1 MSSGPNPPTT
11 PATGTSTSTARPR
24 PDQLPLAAASIRASS
39 SVAAATTHA
48 SASMRSYL
56 WTHQSADRSGRS
68 AATRKDCT
76 CSMNHFAPPV
86 KKVVNAFITPPP
98 TDFAAPLS
106 RSPGPGMQ
114 PSSPP
119 GPAAHGGPPGPIGGG
134 GGIWAEAG
142 LATRSSQPVNPA
154 TSSPTTRALPLRRI
168 VELLEALAYP
178 DELDRR
184 ARRGLP
190 LHRHGPGH
198 GGDLDQLPV
207 AHPAQ
212 PQRRGR
218 VQRLWGQPAVVAVQH
233 HCPERDLRLG
243 GGVRLEPVAEQAGAQ
258 QRRHTAPAQPRA
270 QGPAGDALGDRIL
283 ADLQRTQRLGRG
295 HAHHRPAATRSIGQE
310 PQCRQDP
317 GVAGGGRDRPA
328 PGWWPAG
335 GDAILPADC
344 RQTDSAGI

>member
-1 MSSGPNPPTT
+1 MNSGPRPPTT
-11 PATGTSTSTARPR
+11 PATGTSTSTARPS
-24 PDQLPLAAASIRASS
+24 PGQLPLAAASISASS
-39 SVAAATTHA
+39 SVAAATIQA
-48 SASMRSYL
+48 SASIKSYFS
-56 WTHQSADRSGRS
+56 THQAAERSGRS
-68 AATRKDCT
+68 AATRNDCT

-134 GGIWAEAG
+134 GGTWAKAG
-142 LATRSSQPVNPA
+142 LATRSTPPASPA
-154 TSSPTTRALPLRRI
+154 TSSPTTTALPLRRI
-168 VELLEALAYP
+168 VELLEALACP

-184 ARRGLP
+184 SRGGLA
-190 LHRHGPGH
+190 LHGHGPGD

-218 VQRLWGQPAVVAVQH
+218 VQRLRGQPAVIAVQH
-233 HCPERDLRLG
+233 HRPQRDLGQG
-243 GGVRLEPVAEQAGAQ
+243 GGVRLELVAEQAGPQ
-258 QRRHTAPAQPRA
+258 QRRHATPAQPRA

-283 ADLQRTQRLGRG
+283 AGL
-295 HAHHRPAATRSIGQE
+295 
-310 PQCRQDP
+310 
-317 GVAGGGRDRPA
+317 
-328 PGWWPAG
+328 
-335 GDAILPADC
+335 
-344 RQTDSAGI
+344 

>member
-1 MSSGPNPPTT
+1 MNSGPRPPTT
-11 PATGTSTSTARPR
+11 PATGTSTSTARPS
-24 PDQLPLAAASIRASS
+24 PCQLPLAAASIRAKS
-39 SVAAATTHA
+39 SVAAATTQA
-48 SASMRSYL
+48 SASIRSYL
-56 WTHQSADRSGRS
+56 WTHQPADRSGRS
-68 AATRKDCT
+68 AATRNDST
-76 CSMNHFAPPV
+76 CSTNHLAPSV
-86 KKVVNAFITPPP
+86 KNVVNAFITPPP

-119 GPAAHGGPPGPIGGG
+119 GPAAHGGPLGPIGGG

-190 LHRHGPGH
+190 LHRHGPGD

-207 AHPAQ
+207 PRPAQ

-218 VQRLWGQPAVVAVQH
+218 VQRLRGQPAVVAVQH
-233 HCPERDLRLG
+233 HRPQRDLGQG
-243 GGVRLEPVAEQAGAQ
+243 GGVRLELVAEQAGAQ
-258 QRRHTAPAQPRA
+258 QRRHATPAQPRA
-270 QGPAGDALGDRIL
+270 QGPAGDALGDRLL
-283 ADLQRTQRLGRG
+283 AGPQRTQRLGRG
-295 HAHHRPAATRSIGQE
+295 HARHRPATTRGIGQE
-310 PQCRQDP
+310 PQCRQDL
-317 GVAGGGRDRPA
+317 GVAGRGRDSP
-328 PGWWPAG
+328 
-335 GDAILPADC
+335 
-344 RQTDSAGI
+344 